1 MEHALLVLEAECK
14 TQGISYTELMERT
27 GISNTT
33 ISSYIHGRRNPS
45 FTQVRRLLR
54 AVGVEIEV
62 TYKKIGGGSDV
73 L

>member
-14 TQGISYTELMERT
+14 TQGISYTELSERT

-45 FTQVRRLLR
+45 YTTIRRLLR

-73 L
+73 

>member
-1 MEHALLVLEAECK
+1 MERAMLVLETERKA
-14 TQGISYTELMERT
+14 QGISYTELMERT

-45 FTQVRRLLR
+45 FAQVRRLLR
-54 AVGVEIEV
+54 AVGVDIEV

-73 L
+73 

>member
-14 TQGISYTELMERT
+14 TQGISYTELMNRT

-45 FTQVRRLLR
+45 FTQIRRLLR
-54 AVGVEIEV
+54 AVGVEVEV